1 MPRVIRR
8 KPPISMK
15 DTFHES
21 LTASLPGFHDL
32 IGNTGLIPTNG
43 NSGIRFSE
51 EYLRA
56 LFSSR
61 SLSSNPLAFWE
72 DITDFIKRLDDGRG
86 HTKFWI
92 QDFCLDRAYNEADD
106 KFSIEACESFVLR
119 FLQK

>member
-1 MPRVIRR
+1 MRGQT
-8 KPPISMK
+8 PILMK
-15 DTFHES
+15 EMFHER

-51 EYLRA
+51 DYLRE

-61 SLSSNPLAFWE
+61 SLSSNQLAFWE

-86 HTKFWI
+86 YTKF
-92 QDFCLDRAYNEADD
+92 
-106 KFSIEACESFVLR
+106 
-119 FLQK
+119 